1 MPSDCISVQG
11 LKAIQDLRMSLAR
24 ADHILDDTGKIVSG
38 YMQMSTQSAQAEVP
52 DEPHVDT
59 VNPFGP
65 STDSLDNLEEKLRA
79 FTNRMSD
86 EQPTEITDNKQ

>member
-1 MPSDCISVQG
+1 
-11 LKAIQDLRMSLAR
+11 MSLAR

-38 YMQMSTQSAQAEVP
+38 YMQMSTQNAQPEVP
-52 DEPHVDT
+52 DEPHMDT
-59 VNPFGP
+59 VNPFAP

-86 EQPTEITDNKQ
+86 EQSTEITDNKQ